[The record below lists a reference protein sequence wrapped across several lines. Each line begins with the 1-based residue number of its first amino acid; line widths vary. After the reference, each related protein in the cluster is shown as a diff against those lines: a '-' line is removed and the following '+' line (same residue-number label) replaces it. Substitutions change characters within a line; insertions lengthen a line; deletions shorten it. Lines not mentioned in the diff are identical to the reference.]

1 MSYVYCISHNDQY
14 FKIGVSENPE
24 RRMYEMQTGNLI
36 KLYCLWK
43 FKCDEPYKL
52 ESYVHSLLSKNS
64 ISGEW
69 FEITISMCYKI
80 LEHLYVLDIEK
91 SYIKSKDKDK
101 ENKSEFLLDEEVI
114 FILKNENKID
124 RETLCSMFKI
134 TKMHLCK
141 IYTNRLYK
149 HIQFID

>member
-24 RRMYEMQTGNLI
+24 RRMYEMQTGNPI

-69 FEITISMCYKI
+69 FDISISMCYKI
-80 LEHLYVLDIEK
+80 LEHLHVLDIEK
-91 SYIKSKDKDK
+91 SYIKNKDKDK
-101 ENKSEFLLDEEVI
+101 EDKSEFLLDEEVI

-134 TKMHLCK
+134 TKTHLCK
-141 IYTNRLYK
+141 IYTNRSYK